1 MPLTKSAAIRY
12 RIIDACL
19 TNKQKPFPSLENLA
33 RICSEKLEKEISQ
46 STIEKDISSM
56 KRSRPYGF
64 DAHIIYS
71 KERKGYAYGDP
82 NFSISDLKLE
92 DEEWESLR
100 YAAKLLYQY
109 SDVPIFKDFKQAIEK
124 IDARFRLQL
133 DVEDE
138 ALQNY
143 IQFDT
148 SNATTGYEWL
158 GQIFKAVQS
167 RWLLNIRYENIYKNE
182 IKNYDVVPYLLKENR
197 NRWYVIAWVEERND
211 YLTFALDR
219 IIHIAVVQE
228 RQKFRSD
235 FNSDLFLKHSVGI
248 MKNEGTPSKIILSIK
263 DPYQKL
269 VQLEPI
275 HASQKTIKIT
285 KERIQ
290 IELSVYINHEF
301 CNRIISMSSYCKV
314 IQPLSLKKTIILML
328 GDALKQY
335 K

>member
-1 MPLTKSAAIRY
+1 MPQNKSAAIRY

-19 TNKQKPFPSLENLA
+19 TNKQRPFPTLDDLA
-33 RICSEKLEKEISQ
+33 RICSEKLEKEIST
-46 STIEKDISSM
+46 STIEKDISAM
-56 KRSRPYGF
+56 KRPRPHGF

-82 NFSISDLKLE
+82 NFSISELRLE

-124 IDARFRLQL
+124 IDARFKLQL

-138 ALQNY
+138 FLQTH
-143 IQFDT
+143 IQFES

-158 GQIFKAVQS
+158 GQIYKSIQS
-167 RWLLNIRYENIYKNE
+167 KWLLKISYENIYKNE
-182 IKNYDVVPYLLKENR
+182 TKEYSLVPYLLKENR
-197 NRWYVIAWVEERND
+197 NRWYLIAWVEERND

-219 IIHIAVVQE
+219 IKSISIVQ
-228 RQKFRSD
+228 QKQKSRSD
-235 FNSDLFLKHSVGI
+235 FNPDLFLQHSVGI
-248 MKNEGTPSKIILSIK
+248 MKNEGKPQKIVLSIK
-263 DPYQKL
+263 DPYSKL
-269 VQLEPI
+269 IQLEPI
-275 HASQKTIKIT
+275 HASQKTIKTT
-285 KERIQ
+285 KDNIQ
-290 IELSVYINHEF
+290 IELSVYINPEL

-314 IQPLSLKKTIILML
+314 IQPASLKRILKEMLEETLSL
-328 GDALKQY
+328 Y